1 MEKFV
6 FLKMFEKSLIIGIH
20 AGDIMENET
29 TSRFVSIL
37 RGAFVLKRS
46 CLYNKVCVMQPWPG
60 GQRM

>member
-1 MEKFV
+1 
-6 FLKMFEKSLIIGIH
+6 MFEKSLIIGIH

-60 GQRM
+60 GQRL